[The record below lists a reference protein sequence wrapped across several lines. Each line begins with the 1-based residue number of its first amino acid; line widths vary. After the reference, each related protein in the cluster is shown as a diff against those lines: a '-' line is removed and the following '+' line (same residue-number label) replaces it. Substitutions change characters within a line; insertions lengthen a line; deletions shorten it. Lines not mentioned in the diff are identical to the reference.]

1 LEFLMAGSDQIWS
14 EAVRTLEVGKPF
26 VLATV
31 INVRG
36 STPREVGAK
45 MIVRG
50 DGQFGTIGGGCG
62 EAEVFRK
69 ARLLLEEGPGARLTE
84 VDLTGDFDQQEI
96 GSCGGIMDV
105 FIDRWS
111 PQGDLAVA
119 RKLAESA
126 EHNRPAALVTLVDAG
141 AGSEAA
147 PGAKAVLDPFQP
159 NSSGVLGGL
168 SDQALLQLS
177 ERAADA
183 IPGLLEVNENGS
195 VRPIVRV
202 EPSGAPRVF
211 VDPITGAQRL
221 IIAGAGHIA
230 VPLASLGS
238 MLGFHVT
245 VIDDRASFAN
255 RERFPAADRII
266 VRPFTS
272 ALESLQLDRHC
283 YVISVTRGHSFD
295 EEVVRAVLKQQTSR
309 KAAAGCFIGM
319 IGSRRRVRAM
329 LGHLEEDGFDRELL
343 EEIHAPLGVDIGAE
357 TPEEIAVSIMA
368 EIIRERRTGARDEFS
383 LGTKSGR
390 LRKTIVNK

>member
-1 LEFLMAGSDQIWS
+1 MAGSDQIWS
-14 EAVRTLEVGKPF
+14 EAVRTLECDKPF

-36 STPREVGAK
+36 STPREIGAK
-45 MIVRG
+45 MIVRD

-69 ARLLLEEGPGARLTE
+69 ARLLLKEGAGASLTE

-96 GSCGGIMDV
+96 GSCGGIMDI
-105 FIDRWS
+105 FMNRWS
-111 PQGDLAVA
+111 PQTDLELA
-119 RKLAESA
+119 RQLAESA
-126 EHNRPAALVTLVDAG
+126 GQSRAAALVTLVDAG
-141 AGSEAA
+141 LRSETV
-147 PGAKAVLDPFQP
+147 PGAKAVLDPSVKCSP
-159 NSSGVLGGL
+159 GALGNLSS
-168 SDQALLQLS
+168 DALTQLS

-183 IPGLLEVNENGS
+183 LPGLLEINGNGS
-195 VRPIVRV
+195 VRAIVRI

-211 VDPITGAQRL
+211 IDPITCAQRL

-230 VPLASLGS
+230 VPLAALGS

-255 RERFPAADRII
+255 RERFPGADKII
-266 VRPFTS
+266 ARPFKA
-272 ALESLQLDRHC
+272 ALESLHLDRHC

-295 EEVVRAVLKQQTSR
+295 EEVVTTALRQQAHPA
-309 KAAAGCFIGM
+309 KGQPGCFIGM

-329 LGHLEEDGFDRELL
+329 LEHLEQEGFDQALL
-343 EEIHAPLGVDIGAE
+343 AEIHAPLGLDIGAE

-368 EIIRERRTGARDEFS
+368 EIIRERRTGRRDEFS
-383 LGTKSGR
+383 LGTRSGR
-390 LRKTIVNK
+390 LRRSA

>member
-1 LEFLMAGSDQIWS
+1 MAGSDHIWS
-14 EAVRTLEVGKPF
+14 EAVRTLEGDKPF

-31 INVRG
+31 IHVRG

-45 MIVRG
+45 MIVRR

-69 ARLLLEEGPGARLTE
+69 ARLLLDEGPAARLTE
-84 VDLTGDFDQQEI
+84 VDLTGDFDQQEV

-111 PQGDLAVA
+111 PQTDLAIA
-119 RKLAESA
+119 RKLADSA
-126 EHNRPAALVTLVDAG
+126 EHSRATALVTLVDG
-141 AGSEAA
+141 GMRSEAG
-147 PGAKAVLDPFQP
+147 PGAKAVLDPAE
-159 NSSGVLGGL
+159 SGATGMLGGL
-168 SDQALLQLS
+168 SEEVLAQLR
-177 ERAADA
+177 ERVADA
-183 IPGLLEVNENGS
+183 TAGLLEINEKGS
-195 VRPIVRV
+195 VKQAVRI
-202 EPSGAPRVF
+202 EPSGAPRIF

-230 VPLASLGS
+230 VPLAGLGS

-255 RERFPAADRII
+255 RERFPNADKII
-266 VRPFTS
+266 VRPFS
-272 ALESLQLDRHC
+272 PALQSLNLDRHC

-295 EEVVRAVLKQQTSR
+295 EEVLRAVLHQQTR
-309 KAAAGCFIGM
+309 LPKERRGCFIGM

-329 LGHLEEDGFDRELL
+329 LDQLEEDGFDCTLL
-343 EEIHAPLGVDIGAE
+343 EEIHAPLGLDIGAE

-368 EIIRERRTGARDEFS
+368 EIIRERRTGTRDDFS
-383 LGTKSGR
+383 LGAKSGR
-390 LRKTIVNK
+390 LRRSTIKRA